1 MPFTW
6 VKIRASTTAFL
17 TPLFWHLNRQV
28 LVLFLYH
35 SGNIPNLHL
44 MDSYLDE
51 AGNGASS
58 PTLMTALGGPKAQ
71 SAWAKRRTG
80 PCFVVLKP
88 SRVCSQKLDEKWH
101 CAIAPVKNAIML
113 VKKKCRHAKE
123 TTFQQDKP
131 DKLALG
137 CKPRK
142 RIICTKSHEIQP
154 FGGTQPPVLHSPA
167 PHIMTSKS
175 RSQKILA
182 TAKFLNVN
190 QKRGRLVCTSAY
202 VSVFFFKKI
211 GGKTVNEKND
221 LFHPLLLLYFENP
234 VHKIS
239 CFFRFERLFSSFD
252 V

>member
-1 MPFTW
+1 MHRAHASMKEIQDKDKSGIVWIKWLMVHNCLTNLLVLKVYIMPFTW

-101 CAIAPVKNAIML
+101 CAIAPVKNAIMV
-113 VKKKCRHAKE
+113 VKKKNAVRPK
-123 TTFQQDKP
+123 K
-131 DKLALG
+131 
-137 CKPRK
+137 
-142 RIICTKSHEIQP
+142 
-154 FGGTQPPVLHSPA
+154 LHSNK
-167 PHIMTSKS
+167 T
-175 RSQKILA
+175 
-182 TAKFLNVN
+182 N
-190 QKRGRLVCTSAY
+190 QT
-202 VSVFFFKKI
+202 
-211 GGKTVNEKND
+211 N
-221 LFHPLLLLYFENP
+221 
-234 VHKIS
+234 
-239 CFFRFERLFSSFD
+239 
-252 V
+252 